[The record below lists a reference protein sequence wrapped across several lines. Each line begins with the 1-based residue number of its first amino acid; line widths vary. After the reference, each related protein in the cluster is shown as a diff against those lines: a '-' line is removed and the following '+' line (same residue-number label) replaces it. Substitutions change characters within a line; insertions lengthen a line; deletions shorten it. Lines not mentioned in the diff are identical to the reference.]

1 MAVLQFNDKAARALE
16 RVYSSVD
23 VVAQRE
29 ATLERLALRSG
40 EKRHCA
46 LMAVLL
52 GSLHGRAILT
62 GGQVDSKGAREDP
75 TRRENNLVRRTKNG
89 SVEPFPVGGGLRK
102 MIVVAEPG
110 RWRCSISR
118 RKRANSLPH

>member
-40 EKRHCA
+40 ES
-46 LMAVLL
+46 V
-52 GSLHGRAILT
+52 I
-62 GGQVDSKGAREDP
+62 
-75 TRRENNLVRRTKNG
+75 VRSWLFSSTQFTDVR
-89 SVEPFPVGGGLRK
+89 S
-102 MIVVAEPG
+102 
-110 RWRCSISR
+110 
-118 RKRANSLPH
+118 